1 MYKDSKDVEERNP
14 TAIASRWQTISHDVS
29 KFCGC
34 YEKLKATNPS
44 GWNEE
49 QYISHALDLYMKRD
63 SSNQAF
69 KNLSCWMILRAT
81 PKWTIWNQPKQLK
94 GDKGDRKAETLRDQH
109 QKGLVLD
116 SQLSVDAETVSATEH
131 LARPI
136 GSKAAKELERRKR
149 SKGNEYMNPFQQ
161 MNEDF
166 IAISKRKA
174 DLFEEQMA
182 YNLFSLTPDAPD
194 SIQFFAVK
202 RATLLAQAQAKL
214 AQLQSSNMSEPEGDS
229 AANRSPITPD
239 LEASNS
245 PEHRESFIDF
255 LNISSKTD
263 GGKELQG
270 LKSLVAYFEKL
281 KPKTPEQSPAA
292 FTNRCDCAPCVQ
304 LKVILNKPFADET
317 NGQVIKLRLFYQP
330 QEFTVRANNALNIP
344 HNAINMRD

>member
-14 TAIASRWQTISHDVS
+14 TAITSRWQTISHDVS

-69 KNLSCWMILRAT
+69 KNLSCWMILCAT

-161 MNEDF
+161 MNEEF

-174 DLFEEQMA
+174 DLLEEQMA
-182 YNLFSLTPDAPD
+182 YNLFSLTPDAPE

-214 AQLQSSNMSEPEGDS
+214 AQLQSSNILSQ
-229 AANRSPITPD
+229 
-239 LEASNS
+239 
-245 PEHRESFIDF
+245 
-255 LNISSKTD
+255 
-263 GGKELQG
+263 KEIPLQIG
-270 LKSLVAYFEKL
+270 MA
-281 KPKTPEQSPAA
+281 EQSPAA